1 MVTARGTGLPS
12 GLPRDTVANNS
23 AIVASDSCILSISLR
38 YMVDGIQEGKSGIRD
53 GMAHRVRPAGPGR
66 RENLEFVPA
75 FYVRL
80 NSAIASSKW
89 RSCRLCS
96 ARCVQARAMSR
107 HVTKKKRKNEG
118 WFATS
123 VRLVVAVPSQF
134 PAAESSQASSTGNMA
149 VTTVAFVR
157 SSVSQAS
164 WRVGG

>member
-89 RSCRLCS
+89 RSCRMCS
-96 ARCVQARAMSR
+96 ARLRAGSR
-107 HVTKKKRKNEG
+107 HVTSRHKKEKEKR
-118 WFATS
+118 
-123 VRLVVAVPSQF
+123 RLVCYIRPVGRCRT
-134 PAAESSQASSTGNMA
+134 ESIPCCRVKSSFLN
-149 VTTVAFVR
+149 R
-157 SSVSQAS
+157 QH
-164 WRVGG
+164 GGDYCSFCTE